1 MQRPVTNLIRS
12 IWSGRWFEESI
23 VNSFKD
29 IKTLVAAGWI
39 QGAIPPALL
48 VVLILIVEVAAPGFL
63 SGDTLLLL
71 LSNTA
76 VVFILA
82 AGVTFVILIGGIDLS
97 IQSVASLA
105 SVILAQ
111 LLPKIGIMAFPVAI
125 LSGLVFGILSGYVH
139 VRLKVP
145 SFVATL
151 ATGGV
156 VAGIALWA
164 AAGRAIT
171 IEQAGRE
178 NTAWVNGTLAG
189 LPTVIWIAAVI
200 GVLAFV
206 GLRYTRFGRHSL
218 AVGAGEPAAIAA
230 GINVERT
237 KIVAFAISGMLA
249 AVAGTILAARLSSGS
264 PNLANQLL
272 LPAIAAVIVGGT
284 AITGGLGGV
293 ARTAVGALIISI
305 VRIGMT
311 FVGINIF
318 AENVVFGA
326 VLILAVAITIDRSK
340 IAIIK

>member
-1 MQRPVTNLIRS
+1 MNSTSNIRS
-12 IWSGRWFEESI
+12 LL
-23 VNSFKD
+23 
-29 IKTLVAAGWI
+29 TTGWL
-39 QGAIPPALL
+39 QGAIPPILL
-48 VVLILIVEVAAPGFL
+48 VALILIVELAAPGFL
-63 SGDTLLLL
+63 SGETLMLLLA
-71 LSNTA
+71 NTA
-76 VVFILA
+76 VLFILA

-97 IQSVASLA
+97 IQAVASLA

-111 LLPKIGIMAFPVAI
+111 LLPLIGMAAFPVAI
-125 LSGLVFGILSGYVH
+125 LGGLLFGILSGYVH

-156 VAGIALWA
+156 VAGIALWLA
-164 AAGRAIT
+164 DGRAIT
-171 IEQAGRE
+171 IEEAGRE
-178 NTAWVNGTLAG
+178 NTAWINGTVAG
-189 LPTVIWIAAVI
+189 VPAVALIAAVI
-200 GVLAFV
+200 GLVAFFA
-206 GLRYTRFGRHSL
+206 LRYTPFGRHSL
-218 AVGAGEPAAIAA
+218 AVGAGEPAALAA
-230 GINVERT
+230 GINVPRT
-237 KIVAFAISGMLA
+237 KIIAFAVSGTLA
-249 AVAGTILAARLSSGS
+249 AIAGTILAARLSSGS

-311 FVGINIF
+311 FIGINIF

-326 VLILAVAITIDRSK
+326 VLITAVAITIDRSK

>member
-1 MQRPVTNLIRS
+1 MNNLTKLS
-12 IWSGRWFEESI
+12 T
-23 VNSFKD
+23 
-29 IKTLVAAGWI
+29 TLSAGWI
-39 QGAIPPALL
+39 QNAVPPALL
-48 VVLILIVEVAAPGFL
+48 VFLILGIEVAAPGFL
-63 SGDTLLLL
+63 TGETLNLL

-76 VVFILA
+76 VIFILA
-82 AGVTFVILIGGIDLS
+82 TGVTFVILIGGIDLS
-97 IQSVASLA
+97 IQSVASLS
-105 SVILAQ
+105 SVIMAQ
-111 LLPKIGIMAFPVAI
+111 LLPRFGLLAFPAAI
-125 LSGLVFGILSGYVH
+125 LAGLIFGLLSGYVH

-164 AAGRAIT
+164 AQGRAIT
-171 IEQAGRE
+171 IEEGGRA
-178 NTAWVNGTLAG
+178 NTAWINGTTLG
-189 LPTVIWIAAVI
+189 LPTVVLLSAAI
-200 GVLAFV
+200 GLVAFLA
-206 GLRYTRFGRHSL
+206 LRYTRFGRHSL
-218 AVGAGEPAAIAA
+218 AVGAGEPAALAA

-237 KIVAFAISGMLA
+237 KITAFAVSGTLA
-249 AVAGTILAARLSSGS
+249 AIAGAILAARLSSGS

-284 AITGGLGGV
+284 AITGGLGGI

-311 FVGINIF
+311 FIGVNIF
-318 AENVVFGA
+318 FENVVFGS

>member
-1 MQRPVTNLIRS
+1 MKSLS
-12 IWSGRWFEESI
+12 DLKSM
-23 VNSFKD
+23 
-29 IKTLVAAGWI
+29 LAAGWV

-48 VVLILIVEVAAPGFL
+48 VLLILIVEIGSPGFL
-63 SGDTLLLL
+63 TGETLSLL

-76 VVFILA
+76 VLFILA
-82 AGVTFVILIGGIDLS
+82 CGVTFVILIGGIDLS

-111 LLPKIGIMAFPVAI
+111 LLPSLGMLAFPIAI
-125 LSGLVFGILSGYVH
+125 LAGLAFGILSGVVH

-156 VAGIALWA
+156 VAGIALWSA
-164 AAGRAIT
+164 EGRAIT
-171 IEQAGRE
+171 IEEAGRANTSWINE
-178 NTAWVNGTLAG
+178 NVAG
-189 LPTVIWIAAVI
+189 MPVVAIIAVI
-200 GVLAFV
+200 VGIVAFLA
-206 GLRYTRFGRHSL
+206 LRYTRFGRHSL

-230 GINVERT
+230 GINVDRT
-237 KIVAFAISGMLA
+237 KIIAFAVSGTLA
-249 AVAGTILAARLSSGS
+249 AIAGVILAARLSSGS
-264 PNLANQLL
+264 PSLANQLL

-311 FVGINIF
+311 FVGVNIF
-318 AENVVFGA
+318 FENVIFGA